1 MSANNLLAL
10 PLKATDS
17 LPSLAD
23 EIIAFVA
30 SASETTH
37 PAAVEEDARALQAL
51 REKALGAGEAAV
63 PLVNLATLTDLTRYY
78 AQLTFAKSRLPASFP
93 VSFPWYPLFS
103 TPSALPLALG
113 SFSTVSAPVALPDL
127 DYERL
132 AVLYNLAAVH
142 AALGTERRRTDQE
155 GIKAAI
161 ASYQNAAGTL
171 SLLLDQLGDLHR
183 PSPGASPSIWPADLA
198 RPTIEA
204 LRDLCLAQAQEVA
217 WQKAVMDRLKNGS
230 VAKLALRVAEF
241 YQQAQQ
247 AANLARA
254 GTGSSAPF
262 PFPEDISRYLAV
274 KAAHFTAVAQYR
286 RSIDDLGANRYGDE
300 LGRLQLADQ
309 QLKQAVALG
318 KSGVPLPVLSD
329 LKSLQKTVSENL
341 ARATKDNDLIYLAT
355 PTPSSVLPSI
365 VSATLVKP
373 VIPPEL
379 ASPLKYL
386 HSQGG
391 GLGKPL
397 LEALVP
403 KETLEILS
411 LWEDRKKTWLADKVT
426 STARELDAVST
437 ACLTELQLPAALDA
451 VQQPLGVP
459 SAILTKAAAIK
470 SEGGIARLEAMMKD
484 VRRVAEVNRKLLQES
499 EDLIVEE
506 SADDA
511 ARRAEHG
518 SRRWTLSPS
527 SEIAAPL
534 AQRAGQLS
542 SFLRT
547 AAQSD
552 STVRANF
559 GEWQK
564 VLEIFDAGQDAIARA
579 IPSGDASN
587 VSLAA
592 PQVAAAR
599 DLRAL
604 LDELEGVQAA
614 RRRLVEAARTAVAQA
629 DIRTRLLSDHAA
641 SPTSSGGL
649 ASFEPLLEA
658 EMKNLAEP
666 YERELLASD
675 SHQQDILSNIK
686 ALHEVFVQHRR
697 GQASM
702 REREEALQRFDT
714 AHVKYFDMLTN
725 LKEGLKFY
733 ADLSKLAGELRDS
746 VKTFVHARRN
756 EADNLEHA
764 LASRDVQPPHPL
776 TVPEQAPRTRAG
788 PQAPAETQ
796 TPRRATR
803 SSARSDG
810 TGGHNPSASTP
821 SRLSARHAAIPSR
834 QDSRVQQVE
843 PAEEG
848 WSPAQGIRFG

>member
-10 PLKATDS
+10 PLKATNS

-23 EIIAFVA
+23 EVIAFVA

-51 REKALGAGEAAV
+51 REKALGVGDAAV

-78 AQLTFAKSRLPASFP
+78 AQITFAQSRLPASFP
-93 VSFPWYPLFS
+93 VRFPWYPLFS
-103 TPSALPLALG
+103 TPSALPLAAG
-113 SFSTVSAPVALPDL
+113 SFSTVSPPIALPDL

-132 AVLYNLAAVH
+132 AVLYNVAAVH

-161 ASYQNAAGTL
+161 ASYQNAAGVL
-171 SLLLDQLGDLHR
+171 SLLLDQLGDLQR
-183 PSPGASPSIWPADLA
+183 PSHAALPSAWPADLA

-217 WQKAVMDRLKNGS
+217 WQKAVMDRLRNGS

-241 YQQAQQ
+241 YQQAKQ
-247 AANLARA
+247 AADGARA
-254 GTGSSAPF
+254 GADSTAAF
-262 PFPEDISRYLAV
+262 LFPEDVRRYLAV

-300 LGRLQLADQ
+300 LGRLRLADQ
-309 QLKQAVALG
+309 QLKAAVALG
-318 KSGVPLPVLSD
+318 KSGVPPPVLSD

-355 PTPSSVLPSI
+355 PTPSSILPSI

-373 VIPPEL
+373 VIPLEL
-379 ASPLKYL
+379 ASPLTYL
-386 HSQGG
+386 YSQGG

-397 LEALVP
+397 LEALMP
-403 KETLEILS
+403 RETLEILS
-411 LWEDRKKTWLADKVT
+411 LWEDRKKTWLDDKIV
-426 STARELDAVST
+426 STARELDALSN

-459 SAILTKAAAIK
+459 STLLTKAAAIK
-470 SEGGIARLEAMMKD
+470 SEGGMARLEAMMKD
-484 VRRVAEVNRKLLQES
+484 VRRVAEVNRKSLQES
-499 EDLIVEE
+499 EDLLAEE
-506 SADDA
+506 SAEDA

-534 AQRAGQLS
+534 AQRAEQLS
-542 SFLRT
+542 SFLST
-547 AAQSD
+547 AAHSD

-579 IPSGDASN
+579 IPSGDASHL
-587 VSLAA
+587 SLAA
-592 PQVAAAR
+592 PQIAAAR
-599 DLRAL
+599 DLRGL

-614 RRRLVEAARTAVAQA
+614 RKRLVEAARTAVAQA
-629 DIRTRLLSDHAA
+629 DLGARLLSNYAA

-649 ASFEPLLEA
+649 ASFEPLLQA
-658 EMKNLAEP
+658 ELKNLAEP

-675 SHQQDILSNIK
+675 SRQQDILSNIK
-686 ALHEVFVQHRR
+686 ALHEAFVQHRQS
-697 GQASM
+697 QASM
-702 REREEALQRFDT
+702 REREAALQRFDT
-714 AHVKYFDMLTN
+714 AHVKYFEMLTN

-746 VKTFVHARRN
+746 VKT
-756 EADNLEHA
+756 
-764 LASRDVQPPHPL
+764 
-776 TVPEQAPRTRAG
+776 
-788 PQAPAETQ
+788 
-796 TPRRATR
+796 
-803 SSARSDG
+803 
-810 TGGHNPSASTP
+810 
-821 SRLSARHAAIPSR
+821 
-834 QDSRVQQVE
+834 RVAV
-843 PAEEG
+843 
-848 WSPAQGIRFG
+848 

>member
-10 PLKATDS
+10 PLKATNS

-23 EIIAFVA
+23 DIIAFVA

-37 PAAVEEDARALQAL
+37 PAAAEEDARALQAL
-51 REKALGAGEAAV
+51 RETALGVGEAAV

-78 AQLTFAKSRLPASFP
+78 AQLTFAKSRLPPSFP
-93 VSFPWYPLFS
+93 VRFPWYPLFS
-103 TPSALPLALG
+103 TPSALPLASG
-113 SFSTVSAPVALPDL
+113 SFSTVSPPIALPDL

-161 ASYQNAAGTL
+161 ASYQNAAGAL
-171 SLLLDQLGDLHR
+171 SLLLDQLGDLQR
-183 PSPGASPSIWPADLA
+183 PSHAATSSVWPADLA

-241 YQQAQQ
+241 YQQAKQ
-247 AANLARA
+247 AADGARA
-254 GTGSSAPF
+254 GTDFTAPF
-262 PFPEDISRYLAV
+262 LFPEDVSRYLAV

-300 LGRLQLADQ
+300 HGRLQLADQ
-309 QLKQAVALG
+309 QLKAAVALG
-318 KSGVPLPVLSD
+318 KSGIPPPVLSD

-355 PTPSSVLPSI
+355 PTPSSILPSI

-379 ASPLKYL
+379 ASPLTYL

-391 GLGKPL
+391 GLGEPL

-403 KETLEILS
+403 KETLETLS
-411 LWEDRKKTWLADKVT
+411 LWEDRKKTWLDDKIV
-426 STARELDAVST
+426 STAQELDALST

-484 VRRVAEVNRKLLQES
+484 VRRVAEVNRKLLQEA
-499 EDLIVEE
+499 EDLLAEE
-506 SADDA
+506 SAEDA

-542 SFLRT
+542 SFLTT
-547 AAQSD
+547 ASQSD
-552 STVRANF
+552 STVRATF

-564 VLEIFDAGQDAIARA
+564 VLEIFDAGQEAIARA

-587 VSLAA
+587 LSLAA

-614 RRRLVEAARTAVAQA
+614 RKRLVEAARTAVPQA
-629 DIRTRLLSDHAA
+629 DVRGRLLLEHSA
-641 SPTSSGGL
+641 SPASSGGL

-675 SHQQDILSNIK
+675 ARQQDILSNIK
-686 ALHEVFVQHRR
+686 ALHEAFVQHRQS
-697 GQASM
+697 QASM
-702 REREEALQRFDT
+702 REREAALQRFDT
-714 AHVKYFDMLTN
+714 AHVKYFEMLTN

-746 VKTFVHARRN
+746 VKTFVHARRT
-756 EADNLEHA
+756 EADNHEQA
-764 LASRDVQPPHPL
+764 LASQEAQAPQPI
-776 TVPEQAPRTRAG
+776 TVPEQVPQTRASL
-788 PQAPAETQ
+788 QAAPETQ

-810 TGGHNPSASTP
+810 TGGSKTSASTP
-821 SRLSARHAAIPSR
+821 SRPSARRAATPSR
-834 QDSRVQQVE
+834 QESRVQEVE
-843 PAEEG
+843 SAEEG